1 MHIDAHPSIRPP
13 THPSIIVHPSI
24 RMHNHILY
32 NMYMCVCMYIIYIY
46 IETTSNYQQLPTWK
60 YPHYK

>member
-1 MHIDAHPSIRPP
+1 MHIHPSNHPP
-13 THPSIIVHPSI
+13 IQPSI

-32 NMYMCVCMYIIYIY
+32 NMYVCVYIY